1 MQTNGAHKNNM
12 GRAEKRMPL
21 KMGKIRLQTEPC
33 EGESEERPLAPFVS
47 LGHASKAGMIPVGCV
62 GAASHAGEKRSDS
75 DVMTDAATA
84 PTHDEWT
91 PEEVELFER
100 ARRCEEANLLDVWG
114 GAPPARSIIGKAPGL
129 FTATSLPPE
138 KASPPQRRRMASDT
152 LTPSAHDDHDSG
164 VGNARGSSRSL
175 LQRAAAVQGS
185 TRPTDGGMTRTASG
199 ASSGTSRVPSACAAQ
214 PPSHAGVEKLAS
226 WSYLGPGRGTSDACR
241 GGRMLRQRIGSSS
254 ARSRGKSAVNRKECA
269 GIACE
274 ECSALR
280 RELDFLKHVI
290 TTRSLP
296 SESSPGTT
304 GAGVGAD
311 MGLPPTG
318 HSPSSSSRMS
328 PLETRVHIIPSNP
341 SQQTHLPSPT
351 FVPRP
356 PPCGLPSSSSEG
368 SFSSNAR
375 PSTGFNSRGHSACTK
390 TSWVA
395 PIFLENGQ
403 GHRAESRNS
412 MIARQRRAS
421 NPSSADELADE
432 QVHFSRTGSLDG
444 GISSAPRPCAPRRVA
459 LSPDGFFTLFLFPIR
474 GMPLLHFQLVSFLPS
489 LPSSS
494 CPEFPPLNQWRALSQ
509 HFEAFG

>member
-1 MQTNGAHKNNM
+1 
-12 GRAEKRMPL
+12 
-21 KMGKIRLQTEPC
+21 MGKIRLQTEPC
-33 EGESEERPLAPFVS
+33 EGESEERPTLAPFVS

-62 GAASHAGEKRSDS
+62 AATSQAGEKRSDS

-84 PTHDEWT
+84 PTHDERT

-114 GAPPARSIIGKAPGL
+114 GRAPPARSIKAPGL

-138 KASPPQRRRMASDT
+138 KASPPQKRQMASDT
-152 LTPSAHDDHDSG
+152 STPSAHNDHDSV
-164 VGNARGSSRSL
+164 VGNARGSSRSS

-185 TRPTDGGMTRTASG
+185 TRPADGGMTRTASG
-199 ASSGTSRVPSACAAQ
+199 ASSGTLRVPSACAAQ
-214 PPSHAGVEKLAS
+214 PPSHGVEKLAS
-226 WSYLGPGRGTSDACR
+226 WSCPGPGRGTSDACR

-304 GAGVGAD
+304 GAGVLIGAD

-356 PPCGLPSSSSEG
+356 PPCGHPSSSSEG
-368 SFSSNAR
+368 SCSSNAR
-375 PSTGFNSRGHSACTK
+375 PSTSFNSRGHSACTK

-403 GHRAESRNS
+403 GRRAESRNS

-459 LSPDGFFTLFLFPIR
+459 LSPDSFFTLFFKFQIR
-474 GMPLLHFQLVSFLPS
+474 GMPLLLFQPVSFLPS

-494 CPEFPPLNQWRALSQ
+494 CQGFPPLNKWRALSQ
-509 HFEAFG
+509 HFEASR